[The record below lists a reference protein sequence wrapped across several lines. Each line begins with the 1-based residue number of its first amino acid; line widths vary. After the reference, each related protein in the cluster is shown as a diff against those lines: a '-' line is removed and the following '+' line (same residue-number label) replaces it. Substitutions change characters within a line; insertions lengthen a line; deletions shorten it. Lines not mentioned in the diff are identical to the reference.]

1 MVEAEL
7 SPVPPKQSLFRVS
20 PSELVFQNYVAHEVS
35 EMELTLTNKN
45 KFLQPVKISM
55 ELSPHFRL
63 AYASDAY
70 HTVPPGATIRVRI
83 QFTPDESKDYSHE
96 LVCITKTERI
106 AVPIRAIGA
115 RAILG
120 FPDQLD
126 FSKCPVKSSTQKTLL
141 VHNTG
146 NLEAHYQISTQSPFS
161 VVPATGTLG
170 AGDSMQVTVGF
181 HPLTT
186 GDHFGSV
193 VVCYNKGEESIHT
206 NLHGEA
212 VDVNIGLSTYSV
224 DFKRTF
230 ITMSNHTTMFI
241 ENRSNITAHFQW
253 KTFLSEEDDNR
264 AKRRQCDLLQP
275 PKEVW
280 VDNLMEERR
289 IAMKTGFCEDRTAIL
304 KKKVQKK
311 MAKVQENPMLFSSDI
326 FYIEPMEGVI
336 GPNSS
341 AEIKV
346 TFKPQKALE
355 YRSVAYCN
363 ISGRGNRLPLHLRGE
378 GQGPLLEFSSHIL
391 RLGNLFINTSHV
403 YEVKLINQGV
413 LDAPFVYIPST
424 TNVGCCFKFTPEKG
438 VIEPGGIQT
447 IQISFSATIL
457 GVFEEQFQ
465 FSVAESP
472 TPVILTIGGCV
483 SGPTL
488 HFDVGEL
495 HFGDI
500 SFGFPH
506 TMTCRLTNTSLV
518 AVTFK
523 LRMSDDGTQ
532 PAVSSF
538 DQICKEGDP
547 SWRKGIHFYVEPR
560 EFTMNPSQGTI
571 LPQGHQDIEVTLC
584 SNTVMEYYRKMLV
597 DLVGLEG
604 IGKEVASVIISAR
617 CLVPELKVYPQ
628 LMRCNKC
635 HLKEPY
641 EKKFII
647 MNKTDIPACYGLIPQ
662 KRKENS
668 PVLYSSPKPCG
679 IVQPR
684 STAEIPVTIEV
695 QTLGN
700 HRTKVLIGVFGDE
713 RSPLRAEIL
722 SSGQLAEIYGTPRVI
737 EFGMIPALQ
746 PNPQSL
752 TLFNK
757 GLVPTE
763 FRIEI

>member
-1 MVEAEL
+1 
-7 SPVPPKQSLFRVS
+7 KQSLFRVS
-20 PSELVFQNYVAHEVS
+20 PSELVFENFVAHEVS
-35 EMELTLTNKN
+35 EMELALTNKDKVSAGMWSFN
-45 KFLQPVKISM
+45 AVLEEGSGVIPIGYRKWVFFCHGDDTKCSVLSYFLFLQ
-55 ELSPHFRL
+55 
-63 AYASDAY
+63 
-70 HTVPPGATIRVRI
+70 
-83 QFTPDESKDYSHE
+83 DYSHE
-96 LVCITKTERI
+96 LVCITKRERI
-106 AVPIRAIGA
+106 VVPIRAIGA
-115 RAILG
+115 RAILNI
-120 FPDQLD
+120 PDQLD
-126 FSKCPVKSSTQKTLL
+126 FSKCWVKCSTQKTLM

-161 VVPATGTLG
+161 VVPTTGTLG
-170 AGDSMQVTVGF
+170 AGDSMQVTVEF

-193 VVCYNKGEESIHT
+193 VVCYNKGECWA
-206 NLHGEA
+206 LHGA
-212 VDVNIGLSTYSV
+212 QDKALDVNIGLSTYSV
-224 DFKRTF
+224 DFKKTF

-264 AKRRQCDLLQP
+264 EKRRL
-275 PKEVW
+275 
-280 VDNLMEERR
+280 
-289 IAMKTGFCEDRTAIL
+289 
-304 KKKVQKK
+304 
-311 MAKVQENPMLFSSDI
+311 
-326 FYIEPMEGVI
+326 EGVI

-363 ISGRGNRLPLHLRGE
+363 ISGRGSRLPLHLRGE
-378 GQGPLLEFSSHIL
+378 GQGPVVEFSRQML
-391 RLGNLFINTSHV
+391 KLGNIFVNTSHV

-457 GVFEEQFQ
+457 GVFEEQFH
-465 FSVAESP
+465 FSVSESP

-506 TMTCRLTNTSLV
+506 TMTCRLTNTSPV
-518 AVTFK
+518 SVTYK

-617 CLVPELKVYPQ
+617 YLHFPGLSQHTAWHRVCWLQ
-628 LMRCNKC
+628 L
-635 HLKEPY
+635 
-641 EKKFII
+641 
-647 MNKTDIPACYGLIPQ
+647 
-662 KRKENS
+662 
-668 PVLYSSPKPCG
+668 
-679 IVQPR
+679 PR
-684 STAEIPVTIEV
+684 EV
-695 QTLGN
+695 
-700 HRTKVLIGVFGDE
+700 
-713 RSPLRAEIL
+713 
-722 SSGQLAEIYGTPRVI
+722 
-737 EFGMIPALQ
+737 
-746 PNPQSL
+746 
-752 TLFNK
+752 LFNV
-757 GLVPTE
+757 LML
-763 FRIEI
+763 